1 MSTATTGARRHFTD
15 SLLRRALNT
24 KIQHLVIPYLDRP
37 SALALSCTSR
47 SFFQACAKY
56 HHLRL
61 PEAELPRLDVGGS
74 AANFP
79 APPVATGVST
89 PSSAAA
95 SPNRM
100 EADFDGLS
108 GSETD
113 ATSAEDDEWE
123 FKVTPDMMRR
133 LSLLPQQQSPRATLS
148 TIPTELQIEIFSHL
162 DKIDSVCLGLTC
174 RRAYSVYRTVYGTK
188 VPLNTRRIG
197 PNSLESAWVS
207 GKQECKQCGAARCE
221 LWQHIRT
228 WMPSNLEYCSMKQNF
243 GSPARPGAAESC
255 FRSKPSKPRRCGRHP
270 VRTTTIHQD
279 DSSNGWK
286 HLLGT

>member
-1 MSTATTGARRHFTD
+1 MAATGARIHFTD
-15 SLLRRALNT
+15 SLSRRILNPQ
-24 KIQHLVIPYLDRP
+24 IQQLVIPYLDRP
-37 SALALSCTSR
+37 SALALGCTNR
-47 SFFQACAKY
+47 SFFQACAEY
-56 HHLRL
+56 HHLHL
-61 PEAELPRLDVGGS
+61 PQAQLPQLDVMKT
-74 AANFP
+74 AVNFP
-79 APPVATGVST
+79 AGVATAVST

-95 SPNRM
+95 SPNRT
-100 EADFDGLS
+100 EVDSDGLS

-123 FKVTPDMMRR
+123 FKITPDMMRR
-133 LSLLPQQQSPRATLS
+133 LSLLPQQQNPVATLT

-174 RRAYSVYRTVYGTK
+174 RRAYSVYRAVYGTK
-188 VPLNTRRIG
+188 MPLNTRRIG

-221 LWQHIRT
+221 LWKHIRT
-228 WMPSNLEYCSMKQNF
+228 WMPPNLEYCSMKQNF

-286 HLLGT
+286 HLLGN